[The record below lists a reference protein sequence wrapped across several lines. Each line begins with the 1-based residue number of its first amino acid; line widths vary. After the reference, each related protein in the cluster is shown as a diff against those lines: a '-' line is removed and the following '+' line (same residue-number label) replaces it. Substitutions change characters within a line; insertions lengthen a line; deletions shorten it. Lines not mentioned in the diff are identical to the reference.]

1 MTELEQP
8 LTEIEKSELL
18 LVCQKALTPSGVML
32 LRRTLFTLFTL
43 DQRSTALQRIMQVLG
58 PSVPPPDEVDYSIPS
73 NVSGL
78 IAEVESALEILQK
91 AGIEWRTP
99 QSIRRERGS
108 E

>member
-18 LVCQKALTPSGVML
+18 LVCQKALTPSSVML
-32 LRRTLFTLFTL
+32 LRRTFFTL
-43 DQRSTALQRIMQVLG
+43 DQHSTALQRIMQVLG

-99 QSIRRERGS
+99 QPIRRERGS